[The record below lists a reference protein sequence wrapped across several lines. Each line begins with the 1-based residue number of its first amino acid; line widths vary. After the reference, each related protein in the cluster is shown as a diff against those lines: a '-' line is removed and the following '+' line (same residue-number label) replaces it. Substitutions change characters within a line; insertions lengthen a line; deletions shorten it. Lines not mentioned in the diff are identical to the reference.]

1 VVVRVVTIHLTLKE
15 MVTLE
20 DQVVVVVQDQVFI
33 VDLVE
38 QVILQVLHLLK
49 EIVVEMEPIQEVVLL
64 LVVEVVRVLL
74 VEMQLHHQE
83 LLEMV
88 VWV

>member
-1 VVVRVVTIHLTLKE
+1 MHEMVGQEDLAAVVVVLVVQRLELVEVQLK
-15 MVTLE
+15 
-20 DQVVVVVQDQVFI
+20 DQVVARLFMEVM
-33 VDLVE
+33 VD
-38 QVILQVLHLLK
+38 
-49 EIVVEMEPIQEVVLL
+49 QEVVQL

-88 VWV
+88 AWV

>member
-1 VVVRVVTIHLTLKE
+1 VVEQEDTIHLTLKE

-38 QVILQVLHLLK
+38 QVILQVLHRLK
-49 EIVVEMEPIQEVVLL
+49 EIVAEMEQIQEVVPL

>member
-1 VVVRVVTIHLTLKE
+1 MKE
-15 MVTLE
+15 MVVLV
-20 DQVVVVVQDQVFI
+20 DQAAVVVQDQVLI

-38 QVILQVLHLLK
+38 QAILQVLHLLK
-49 EIVVEMEPIQEVVLL
+49 EIVVEMEPIQEVVPL

-88 VWV
+88 A